1 MYMYLSIWFEFV
13 WIYTWE
19 WNVGILFVQVFPCLS
34 AEGGHRVRQH
44 SSGEV
49 EGG

>member
-1 MYMYLSIWFEFV
+1 MHMYLSIWFEFV

-19 WNVGILFVQVFPCLS
+19 WNVGILFIQVFPCLG